1 MPRLAAFIRANT
13 ESILAEWETFAR
25 GLPAGEAMDI
35 AALRDHAKEMLR
47 VIAKDLESPQSTREQ
62 SDKSHGLSDARG
74 IGEARAGD
82 QASPLTAAQEHGAG
96 RAESG
101 FTIEAMVAE
110 FRALRASVIRLW
122 AEKQRQLGP
131 ADFEDLIRF
140 NEAIDQ
146 AIAESIMTYTSDVK
160 QSKDRFLAILGHDLR
175 TPIGAIIT
183 STKFML
189 DLGTLP
195 EPHLGLVSRVEQSA
209 RRMNRLVTDLLEFT
223 RTRFGDAIP
232 VMRSPMDLATLL
244 GDVAAEVTASRPSIT
259 LRVSSSGDLHGT
271 WDCERITQA
280 LTNLASNAV
289 HHGDVTRPIE
299 IRAIREDGEVAVSV
313 HNEGPPIPPEGLPRL
328 FEPMKDAAP
337 GGAHDRRHLG
347 LGLYIVDRIVAAHGG
362 RIEVEST
369 AEAGTTFTVRL
380 PVG

>member
-13 ESILAEWETFAR
+13 EPILTEWETFAR
-25 GLPAGEAMDI
+25 GLPGGETMDM

-47 VIAKDLESPQSTREQ
+47 VIAEDLDSPQSKREQ
-62 SDKSHGLSDARG
+62 SDKSRGLSDARG
-74 IGEARAGD
+74 VGESRAGD
-82 QASPLTAAQEHGAG
+82 QSSPLTAAQEHGAG

-101 FTIEAMVAE
+101 FTVEAMVAE

-122 AEKQRQLGP
+122 AKGQRQP
-131 ADFEDLIRF
+131 SPKDFEDLTRF

-146 AIAESIMTYTSDVK
+146 AIAESIMTYTGDVK

-189 DLGTLP
+189 DLGNLQ
-195 EPHLGLVSRVEQSA
+195 EPHLALVTRVEQSA

-232 VMRSPMDLATLL
+232 VTRSPMDLATVVA
-244 GDVAAEVTASRPSIT
+244 DVAAEVSASRPSID
-259 LRVSSSGDLHGT
+259 LRVSASGDLRGT

-280 LTNLASNAV
+280 LTNLVSNAV
-289 HHGDVTRPIE
+289 HHGELRRPIE
-299 IRAIREDGEVAVSV
+299 IRAERVDGDVTVSV
-313 HNEGPPIPPEGLPRL
+313 HNEGPPIPPGDIARI
-328 FEPMKDAAP
+328 FEPMKETTA
-337 GGAHDRRHLG
+337 GGTRDRRHLG

-362 RIEVEST
+362 RVEVAST
-369 AEAGTTFTVRL
+369 AGAGTTFTMRL
-380 PVG
+380 PAA